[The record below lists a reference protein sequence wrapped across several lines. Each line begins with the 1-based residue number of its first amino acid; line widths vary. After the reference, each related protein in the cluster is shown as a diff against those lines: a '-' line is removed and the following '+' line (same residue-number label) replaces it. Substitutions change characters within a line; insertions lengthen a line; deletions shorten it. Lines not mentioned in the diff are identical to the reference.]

1 MARNSK
7 KNKNEYDDPYDFEQD
22 FEDEINLTEKAHRFA
37 GMERFPIIYVPG
49 YGAPPFHGRYLC
61 SRLEVEGFDVFEC
74 DLPYLQLGDVAR
86 SAAHL
91 AIEVQRTRYRFD
103 AEKINLV
110 GHSLGGVIA
119 RYYLQK
125 LGGWKYVHRA
135 VYLGTPHK
143 GVYWAVFGLA
153 TKAGRQLLPN
163 SRLLTDLN
171 NDPSRC
177 RKIKCL
183 SIISNFDEMI
193 VPRESGILDCGY
205 NKVVNWPVGH
215 WGMVFSNK
223 AIGWIVDFFD
233 GLFDIREGFAKV
245 YEDREPT
252 DNGSKTCREH
262 QQQMENLTQQMT
274 ARSA

>member
-1 MARNSK
+1 MSRDAK
-7 KNKNEYDDPYDFEQD
+7 KAKNTDDNEFEFDED

-37 GMERFPIIYVPG
+37 GLERFPIIYVPG
-49 YGAPPFHGRYLC
+49 YGAPPFHGRYLS
-61 SRLEVEGFDVFEC
+61 SRLEVEGFDVIEAS
-74 DLPYLQLGDVAR
+74 LPLLQTGDIAR
-86 SAAHL
+86 SAAML
-91 AIEVQRTRYRFD
+91 AVEVQRARYRFD
-103 AEKINLV
+103 AEKVNLV
-110 GHSLGGVIA
+110 GHSLGGIIS

-163 SRLLTDLN
+163 SSLLAELN

-177 RKIKCL
+177 RNIKCL
-183 SIISNFDEMI
+183 SIISNFDEMV
-193 VPRESGILDCGY
+193 VPKESGILDCGY
-205 NKVVNWPVGH
+205 NKVVNWPIGH

-233 GLFDIREGFAKV
+233 GLFDIREGFARV
-245 YEDREPT
+245 YEDR
-252 DNGSKTCREH
+252 DVSGNGDSCKLH
-262 QQQMENLTQQMT
+262 QEQAKKEL
-274 ARSA
+274 ARKAS

>member
-1 MARNSK
+1 MSSK
-7 KNKNEYDDPYDFEQD
+7 KAKKEFDTGQD
-22 FEDEINLTEKAHRFA
+22 FDRALEDEINLTEKASRYA

-49 YGAPPFHGRYLC
+49 YGAPPLHGLYLR
-61 SRLEVEGFDVFEC
+61 SRLEVEGFDVFEA

-86 SAAHL
+86 SAAL
-91 AIEVQRTRYRFD
+91 LGAEVQRARYRFD
-103 AEKINLV
+103 AEKVNLV
-110 GHSLGGVIA
+110 GHSLGGIIS

-153 TKAGRQLLPN
+153 TKAGRQLMPN
-163 SRLLTDLN
+163 SALLQDLN

-177 RKIKCL
+177 RNIKCL

-245 YEDREPT
+245 YEERD
-252 DNGSKTCREH
+252 GSGELCRDKQEKTLEVVHKRLVEK
-262 QQQMENLTQQMT
+262 
-274 ARSA
+274 AGKVG

>member
-1 MARNSK
+1 MARGSAK
-7 KNKNEYDDPYDFEQD
+7 TEKEYETGYEFDQEL
-22 FEDEINLTEKAHRFA
+22 EDEVNLTDKARRYA
-37 GMERFPIIYVPG
+37 GIERFPVIYVPG
-49 YGAPPFHGRYLC
+49 YGAPPFHGKYLR
-61 SRLEVEGFDVFEC
+61 SRLEIEGFDVFEAE
-74 DLPYLQLGDVAR
+74 LPLLQTGDIAK

-91 AIEVQRTRYRFD
+91 AVEVQRTRYRFD
-103 AEKINLV
+103 AEKVNLV
-110 GHSLGGVIA
+110 GHSLGGIIA

-153 TKAGRQLLPN
+153 TKAGRQLMPN
-163 SRLLTDLN
+163 SKFMTDLN

-177 RKIKCL
+177 RNIKCL

-205 NKVVNWPVGH
+205 NKVVNWPIGH

-245 YEDREPT
+245 YERRDP
-252 DNGSKTCREH
+252 DGNGSGICR
-262 QQQMENLTQQMT
+262 QNLEGT
-274 ARSA
+274 AKLLKAG

>member
-1 MARNSK
+1 MSSK
-7 KNKNEYDDPYDFEQD
+7 KTKNKFDTRYDFD
-22 FEDEINLTEKAHRFA
+22 RDLEDEINLTEKANRFA

-49 YGAPPFHGRYLC
+49 YGAPPLHGLYLR
-61 SRLEVEGFDVFEC
+61 SRLEVEGFDCYEAE
-74 DLPYLQLGDVAR
+74 LPYLQTGDVAK
-86 SAAHL
+86 SAALL
-91 AIEVQRTRYRFD
+91 AVEVQRTRYRFD
-103 AEKINLV
+103 AEKVNLV
-110 GHSLGGVIA
+110 GHSLGGIIS

-163 SRLLTDLN
+163 SKLLQDLN

-177 RKIKCL
+177 RNIKCL

-205 NKVVNWPVGH
+205 NKVVNWPIGH

-245 YEDREPT
+245 YEER
-252 DNGSKTCREH
+252 DNGGGNGETCRGHHEE
-262 QQQMENLTQQMT
+262 MEAVGKRL
-274 ARSA
+274 AGKAG